1 MDASNAIEACADS
14 FHRTASTEGNG
25 EGFGPVD
32 RSLMHCRVV
41 PMFQFI
47 RSWWQRHAATV
58 DHPGIATAIDDDGAL
73 KGNYLFMCVM
83 AAGIAMIGLLCNS
96 AAVIIGA
103 MLVSP
108 LMGPI
113 VRLGLGLATLNPGRA
128 FRALGTLLAGM
139 GIALA
144 TSILIVWLSP
154 LRTVTPE
161 ILARTTPNLF
171 DMIAAVLSGLA
182 GGYAMI
188 RSRGGTIVG
197 VAIATALMPPMTVV
211 GFGIATAQWD
221 VSRGALLLF
230 TTNLAAIALSV
241 TLVSTWYG
249 FGGAATRRA
258 VAWQAIVGFAVLL
271 PLGWPL
277 ASALGNIAQQ
287 TRLLSDVRSALNSAL
302 PEQPVHVLNMQLN
315 DGRPP
320 TLDVT
325 FAVQEFGPDE
335 DLAIRKALAPA
346 LPAGTRLQLTP
357 VISADPSKTRVSRS
371 ALSAPVA
378 SASTAEPL
386 ENDETANALV
396 QGFPLPLLGSDIDA
410 QNRRLTLIVSP
421 ASTAS
426 LVTLHQMESE
436 LGRRHGEWQIH
447 IVPPPRPLPP
457 VLFARGSAA
466 IGDTQRQL
474 LEIAQWALSRWNCH
488 EVLIEGRASTDGD
501 GPENLAAQRARNVGN
516 WLDRAGLRVDI
527 GSSYPLPAQDRAEAT
542 QGPDAFR
549 SVFIQVTDQAKTD

>member
-1 MDASNAIEACADS
+1 M
-14 FHRTASTEGNG
+14 
-25 EGFGPVD
+25 
-32 RSLMHCRVV
+32 L
-41 PMFQFI
+41 QFI

-58 DHPGIATAIDDDGAL
+58 DHPAIATAIDDDGAL
-73 KGNYLFMCVM
+73 KGSYLFMCVM

-113 VRLGLGLATLNPGRA
+113 VRLGLGLATLNLGRA
-128 FRALGTLLAGM
+128 FRALGTLVAGM

-171 DMIAAVLSGLA
+171 DMVAAVLSGLA

-197 VAIATALMPPMTVV
+197 VAIATALMPPMAVV
-211 GFGIATAQWD
+211 GFGIATAQWG
-221 VSRGALLLF
+221 VSNGALLLF

-258 VAWQAIVGFAVLL
+258 VAWQVIVGFAVLL

-277 ASALGNIAQQ
+277 ASALGNIAAQ
-287 TRLLSDVRSALNSAL
+287 TRLLSEVRSALTTAL
-302 PEQPVHVLNMQLN
+302 PEQPVHVLNMQLGG
-315 DGRPP
+315 DGATPS
-320 TLDVT
+320 LDVT

-335 DLAIRKALAPA
+335 DLAIRKALAST
-346 LPAGTRLQLTP
+346 LPAGTRLLLTP
-357 VISADPSKTRVSRS
+357 VISADPSRTHISRS
-371 ALSAPVA
+371 ALAAPIA
-378 SASTAEPL
+378 SASAAEPA
-386 ENDETANALV
+386 EADETANAVV
-396 QGFPLPLLGSDIDA
+396 QSFPLPLLGSNIDA
-410 QNRRLTLIVSP
+410 QNRRITLIVSP
-421 ASTAS
+421 ESTAS
-426 LVTLHQMESE
+426 LATLRQMEGGLS
-436 LGRRHGEWQIH
+436 RQHDNWQVL

-457 VLFARGSAA
+457 VLFARGEAD
-466 IGDTQRQL
+466 IGDEQRL
-474 LEIAQWALSRWNCH
+474 TLETVQWALSRWNCKD
-488 EVLIEGRASTDGD
+488 VLVEGRASTDGD
-501 GPENLAAQRARNVGN
+501 GPGNLAAARARHVGD
-516 WLDRAGLRVDI
+516 WLDRAGLHVQ
-527 GSSYPLPAQDRAEAT
+527 SATSYPLPAQDRAEAA
-542 QGPDAFR
+542 QGVDVFR
-549 SVFIQVTDQAKTD
+549 SVFIQVTDPAKTG